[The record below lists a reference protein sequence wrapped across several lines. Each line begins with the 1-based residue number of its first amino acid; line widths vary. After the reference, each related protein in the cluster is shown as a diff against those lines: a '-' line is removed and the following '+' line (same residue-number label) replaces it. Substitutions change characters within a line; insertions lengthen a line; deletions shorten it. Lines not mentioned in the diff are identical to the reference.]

1 MGAKEQ
7 ARGFYGWWL
16 LFFLWIVYTIP
27 IGFAFYSPVVLYP
40 FMIGDMGWSRGET
53 MVGFTAM
60 LLLMGVAGPLTAWMI
75 GRFGARLTMSIGGLI
90 IAVATFLLGLAGHIY
105 PIYLVLC
112 LFTGLGL
119 SLASMI
125 PVQTVVISWFSGRR
139 ALALGLVLGG
149 GAIGG
154 FLAPQLISAAVQ
166 GVGGNW
172 RIGWFIIAIASIIGA
187 AVVMLAVRNRP
198 ADMGQHP
205 DGLSPDETK
214 AAAAGGGWVAR
225 THRTPVG
232 WTARGALRTPAFWL
246 LIMGVAGSFFLWQI
260 VNSQGPLHLQDRG
273 FDPSMAAFFYSL
285 AIGLSIVGRFTIAV
299 LGDIIEPRFLFA
311 SAALCVVLGS
321 VLFWFVSP
329 AATWTAYLY
338 PLLGGFG
345 FGAVYICIPTIT
357 GNYWGSE
364 AFPAI
369 SGLISPLVM
378 LVQAGAAPLAG
389 FLYDL
394 QGTYFTIMVI
404 AWAVAVVGFVAIL
417 LCKPPRPREEAKA
430 TAGPV

>member
-1 MGAKEQ
+1 MEAKTQ
-7 ARGFYGWWL
+7 AKGFYGWWL

-60 LLLMGVAGPLTAWMI
+60 LLLMGITGPLTAWMI

-90 IAVATFLLGLAGHIY
+90 IAMATFLLGLAGHIY

-172 RIGWFIIAIASIIGA
+172 RIGWFIIAVASIIGA
-187 AVVMLAVRNRP
+187 VVVMLAVRNRP
-198 ADMGQHP
+198 ADVGQHP
-205 DGLSPDETK
+205 DGLSADETK
-214 AAAAGGGWVAR
+214 AAAAGGGRVAR
-225 THRTPVG
+225 TYRTTVG

-246 LIMGVAGSFFLWQI
+246 LIVAVVGTFFLWQI

-273 FDPSMAAFFYSL
+273 FDPAMAAFFYSL
-285 AIGLSIVGRFTIAV
+285 AIGLSIAGRFTIAA

-329 AATWTAYLY
+329 DAMWTAYLY

-357 GNYWGSE
+357 GNYWGPE

-369 SGLISPLVM
+369 SGLVSPLAM
-378 LVQAGAAPLAG
+378 AVQAMGAPLAG

-394 QGTYFTIMVI
+394 QGTYFTVLII
-404 AWAVAVVGFVAIL
+404 AWAVAAIGFVAIL
-417 LCKPPRPREEAKA
+417 LCKPPRPKEQPMAA
-430 TAGPV
+430 AGSV